1 MWNEVPNRAGVEA
14 PSALKSAESVY
25 YPPVICPSSF
35 FAPKDDITSKVVETS
50 KEIPAKVLPPS
61 GNPSKEA
68 EHIGFIEKE
77 ADKTKEAAHYATQPP
92 TGPKDPFMEKEAPQK
107 MELILATLTVP
118 SMEELKGKS
127 TAFSTI
133 ALAQPIKTTTKDKLV
148 IKMKSWVFVSLFFI
162 PKFVISSSF
171 LISLPFSK
179 A

>member
-1 MWNEVPNRAGVEA
+1 M
-14 PSALKSAESVY
+14 
-25 YPPVICPSSF
+25 
-35 FAPKDDITSKVVETS
+35 VETS

-61 GNPSKEA
+61 SNPSKEV

-77 ADKTKEAAHYATQPP
+77 VDKTKEAAHYATQPP
-92 TGPKDPFMEKEAPQK
+92 TGPKDLFMEKEAPQK

-148 IKMKSWVFVSLFFI
+148 IRMK
-162 PKFVISSSF
+162 
-171 LISLPFSK
+171 
-179 A
+179 

>member
-14 PSALKSAESVY
+14 PSALKSAKSVY

-148 IKMKSWVFVSLFFI
+148 IRMK
-162 PKFVISSSF
+162 
-171 LISLPFSK
+171 
-179 A
+179 